1 MIDWEHLGPYLRN
14 QIFAKTFS
22 FPKFASAWKYQLLS
36 SIHSWDTADFGV
48 SKPKWLPPFPTNTMQ
63 KLLKKLLNFLN
74 FYQHAKNKLTPLI
87 PSWDTT
93 SFSVLRPKWLHPFF
107 DHAHANIFQS
117 IFIFYESA
125 SYAKSFVLEIQLT

>member
-1 MIDWEHLGPYLRN
+1 
-14 QIFAKTFS
+14 
-22 FPKFASAWKYQLLS
+22 
-36 SIHSWDTADFGV
+36 
-48 SKPKWLPPFPTNTMQ
+48 MQ
-63 KLLKKLLNFLN
+63 KLLKKLLNILN

-117 IFIFYESA
+117 TFIFYESA
-125 SYAKSFVLEIQLT
+125 SYAKKFVLEIQLT